1 MQTEIKSNF
10 EKLLDDGGFSNS
22 QKEIK
27 EKNFNKFLEQG
38 FPNKRIEDWKFS
50 DLNQIISANFENLD
64 FSKKNI
70 DKSVDVDFINE
81 FEHNKIIFVDGNISK
96 IDFSYEDKDG
106 FSIKHDL
113 ELDEQLNENA
123 LLNLN
128 TAFLSSYIKF
138 TVKKGYQFQKPLILY
153 NYLTS
158 DLVSHGLN
166 LRMDINLED
175 GCSLDIVNI
184 ANQNAKNNFLNLRQK
199 INIGKNSVLKNYSL
213 DISPTSNI
221 KYSFKDI
228 NLEKNS
234 HLEYFILSKG
244 SKFSKHDI
252 NCSLNNEY
260 GSVVLNGII
269 DLNDE
274 RHHEIKT
281 KINHNEENC
290 KSYQLIKSVLNDNSK
305 GVYQGKIYVDSKAQK
320 TDGYQLSRALLLSDE
335 VEFNAKPELEIYAD
349 DVKCSH
355 GSTSGNIDENSI
367 FYLMSRGL
375 SYEQSKK
382 LLTNGFLNEVIEKIT
397 NDDVKS
403 LVKEFIGINEWIL
416 IK

>member
-1 MQTEIKSNF
+1 MQNEIKSIF
-10 EKLLDDGGFSNS
+10 EKSLNEGDFSSS
-22 QKEIK
+22 QKNIK
-27 EKNFNKFLEQG
+27 EKSFNRFIEQG

-70 DKSVDVDFINE
+70 DKNVDVDLINE

-96 IDFSYEDKDG
+96 IDFNHEDKDK
-106 FSIKHDL
+106 FSLKHDL

-138 TVKKGYQFQKPLILY
+138 TVRKGYQFQKPLILY

-175 GCSLDIVNI
+175 GSSLDIVNI
-184 ANQNAKNNFLNLRQK
+184 ANQNAKNNFLNFRQK

-221 KYSFKDI
+221 KYSFNDI
-228 NLEKNS
+228 NLDKNS

-244 SKFSKHDI
+244 SKFAKHDI
-252 NCSLNNEY
+252 NCSLNNDH
-260 GSVVLNGII
+260 GSVSLNGII
-269 DLNDE
+269 DLDNE
-274 RHHEIKT
+274 KHHEIKT
-281 KINHNEENC
+281 SINHNEENC
-290 KSYQLIKSVLNDNSK
+290 KSYQLIKSVLNENSK
-305 GVYQGKIYVDSKAQK
+305 GVYQGKIYVNSKAQK
-320 TDGYQLSRALLLSDE
+320 TDGYQLSRALLLNDD

-375 SYEQSKK
+375 SHAQSKK
-382 LLTNGFLNEVIEKIT
+382 LLTNGFLNEVIEKIS
-397 NDDVKS
+397 NKNIKS
-403 LVKEFIGINEWIL
+403 LIKKLTGIQE
-416 IK
+416 

>member
-1 MQTEIKSNF
+1 MQNEIKSIF
-10 EKLLDDGGFSNS
+10 EKSLNEGDFSSS
-22 QKEIK
+22 QKNIK
-27 EKNFNKFLEQG
+27 EKSFNRFIEQG

-96 IDFSYEDKDG
+96 IDFSYEDKDR
-106 FSIKHDL
+106 FSLKHDL

-175 GCSLDIVNI
+175 DSSLDIVNI
-184 ANQNAKNNFLNLRQK
+184 ANQNAKNNFLNFRQK

-221 KYSFKDI
+221 KYSFNDI
-228 NLEKNS
+228 NLDKNS

-244 SKFSKHDI
+244 SKFAKHDI
-252 NCSLNNEY
+252 NCSLNNDH
-260 GSVVLNGII
+260 GSVSLNGII
-269 DLNDE
+269 DLDNE
-274 RHHEIKT
+274 KHHEIKT
-281 KINHNEENC
+281 SINHNEENC
-290 KSYQLIKSVLNDNSK
+290 KSYQLIKSVLNENSK
-305 GVYQGKIYVDSKAQK
+305 GVYQGKIYVNSKAQK
-320 TDGYQLSRALLLSDE
+320 TDGYQLSRALLLNDD

-375 SYEQSKK
+375 SHAQSKK
-382 LLTNGFLNEVIEKIT
+382 LLTNGFLNEVIEKIS
-397 NDDVKS
+397 NKNIKS
-403 LVKEFIGINEWIL
+403 LIKKLTGIQE
-416 IK
+416 

>member
-1 MQTEIKSNF
+1 MQNEIKSIF
-10 EKLLDDGGFSNS
+10 EKSLNEGDFSSS
-22 QKEIK
+22 QKNIK
-27 EKNFNKFLEQG
+27 KKNFNRFIEQG

-96 IDFSYEDKDG
+96 IDFNHEDKDR
-106 FSIKHDL
+106 FSLKHDL

-175 GCSLDIVNI
+175 GSSLDIVNI
-184 ANQNAKNNFLNLRQK
+184 ANQNAKNNFLNFRQK

-221 KYSFKDI
+221 KYSFNDI
-228 NLEKNS
+228 NLDKNS

-244 SKFSKHDI
+244 SKFAKHDI
-252 NCSLNNEY
+252 NCSLNNDH
-260 GSVVLNGII
+260 GSVSLNGII
-269 DLNDE
+269 DLDNE
-274 RHHEIKT
+274 KHHEIKT
-281 KINHNEENC
+281 SINHNEENC
-290 KSYQLIKSVLNDNSK
+290 KSYQLIKSVLNENSK
-305 GVYQGKIYVDSKAQK
+305 GVYQGKIYVNSKAQK
-320 TDGYQLSRALLLSDE
+320 TDGYQLSRALLLNDD

-375 SYEQSKK
+375 SHAQSKK
-382 LLTNGFLNEVIEKIT
+382 LLTNGFLNEVIEKIS
-397 NDDVKS
+397 NKNIKS
-403 LVKEFIGINEWIL
+403 LIKKLTGIQE
-416 IK
+416 

>member
-1 MQTEIKSNF
+1 MQNEIKSIF
-10 EKLLDDGGFSNS
+10 EKSLNEGDFSSS
-22 QKEIK
+22 QKNIK
-27 EKNFNKFLEQG
+27 EKSFNRFIEQG

-96 IDFSYEDKDG
+96 IDFSYEDKDR
-106 FSIKHDL
+106 FSLKHDL

-138 TVKKGYQFQKPLILY
+138 TVRKGYQFQKPLILY
-153 NYLTS
+153 NCLTS

-175 GCSLDIVNI
+175 GSSLDIVNI
-184 ANQNAKNNFLNLRQK
+184 ANQNAKNNFLNFRQK

-221 KYSFKDI
+221 KYSFNDI
-228 NLEKNS
+228 NLDKNS

-244 SKFSKHDI
+244 SKFAKHDI
-252 NCSLNNEY
+252 NCSLNNDH
-260 GSVVLNGII
+260 GSVSLNGII
-269 DLNDE
+269 DLDNE
-274 RHHEIKT
+274 KHHEIKT
-281 KINHNEENC
+281 SINHNEENC
-290 KSYQLIKSVLNDNSK
+290 KSYQLIKSVLNENSK
-305 GVYQGKIYVDSKAQK
+305 GVYQGKIYVNSKAQK
-320 TDGYQLSRALLLSDE
+320 TDGYQLSRALLLNDD

-375 SYEQSKK
+375 SHAQSKK
-382 LLTNGFLNEVIEKIT
+382 LLTNGFLNEVIEKIS
-397 NDDVKS
+397 NKNIKS
-403 LVKEFIGINEWIL
+403 LIKKLTGIQE
-416 IK
+416 

>member
-1 MQTEIKSNF
+1 MQNEIKSIF
-10 EKLLDDGGFSNS
+10 EKSLNEGDFSSS
-22 QKEIK
+22 QKNIK
-27 EKNFNKFLEQG
+27 EKSFNRFIEQG

-70 DKSVDVDFINE
+70 DKNVDVDLINE

-96 IDFSYEDKDG
+96 IDFSYEDKDK
-106 FSIKHDL
+106 FSLKHDL

-175 GCSLDIVNI
+175 GSSLDIVNI
-184 ANQNAKNNFLNLRQK
+184 ANQNVKNNFLNFRQK

-221 KYSFKDI
+221 KYSFNDI
-228 NLEKNS
+228 NLDKNS
-234 HLEYFILSKG
+234 HLEYFIFSKG
-244 SKFSKHDI
+244 SKFAKHDI
-252 NCSLNNEY
+252 NCSLNNDH
-260 GSVVLNGII
+260 GSVSLNGII
-269 DLNDE
+269 DLDNE
-274 RHHEIKT
+274 KHHEIKT
-281 KINHNEENC
+281 SINHNEENC
-290 KSYQLIKSVLNDNSK
+290 KSYQLIKSVLNENSK
-305 GVYQGKIYVDSKAQK
+305 GVYQGKIYVNSKAQK
-320 TDGYQLSRALLLSDE
+320 TDGYQLSRALLLNDD

-375 SYEQSKK
+375 SHAQSKK
-382 LLTNGFLNEVIEKIT
+382 LLTNGFLNEVIEKIS
-397 NDDVKS
+397 NKNIKS
-403 LVKEFIGINEWIL
+403 LIKKLTGIQE
-416 IK
+416 

>member
-1 MQTEIKSNF
+1 MQNEIKSIF
-10 EKLLDDGGFSNS
+10 EKSLNEGDFSSS
-22 QKEIK
+22 QKNIK
-27 EKNFNKFLEQG
+27 EKSFNRFIEQG

-96 IDFSYEDKDG
+96 IDFSYEDKDR
-106 FSIKHDL
+106 FSLKHDL

-166 LRMDINLED
+166 LRIDINLED
-175 GCSLDIVNI
+175 GSSLDIVNI

-199 INIGKNSVLKNYSL
+199 INVGKNSVLKNYSL

-221 KYSFKDI
+221 KYSFNDI
-228 NLEKNS
+228 NLDKNS

-244 SKFSKHDI
+244 SKFAKHDI
-252 NCSLNNEY
+252 NCSLNNDH
-260 GSVVLNGII
+260 GSVSLNGII
-269 DLNDE
+269 DLDNE
-274 RHHEIKT
+274 KHHEIKT
-281 KINHNEENC
+281 SINHNEENC
-290 KSYQLIKSVLNDNSK
+290 KSYQLIKSVLNENSK
-305 GVYQGKIYVDSKAQK
+305 GVYQGKIYVNSKAQK
-320 TDGYQLSRALLLSDE
+320 TDGYQLSKALLLNDD

-375 SYEQSKK
+375 SHAQSKK

-397 NDDVKS
+397 NENVKS
-403 LVKEFIGINEWIL
+403 LIKKLTGIQE
-416 IK
+416 

>member
-1 MQTEIKSNF
+1 MQNEIKSIF
-10 EKLLDDGGFSNS
+10 EKSLNEGDFSSS
-22 QKEIK
+22 QKNIK
-27 EKNFNKFLEQG
+27 EKSFNRFIEQG

-70 DKSVDVDFINE
+70 DKNVDVDLINE

-96 IDFSYEDKDG
+96 IDFNHEDKDK
-106 FSIKHDL
+106 FSLKHDL

-166 LRMDINLED
+166 MRMDVNLED
-175 GCSLDIVNI
+175 GSSLDIVNI

-221 KYSFKDI
+221 KYSFNDI
-228 NLEKNS
+228 NLDKNS

-244 SKFSKHDI
+244 SKFAKHDI
-252 NCSLNNEY
+252 NCSLNNDH
-260 GSVVLNGII
+260 GSVSLNGII
-269 DLNDE
+269 DLDNE
-274 RHHEIKT
+274 KHHEIKT
-281 KINHNEENC
+281 SINHNEENC
-290 KSYQLIKSVLNDNSK
+290 KSYQLIKSVLNENSK
-305 GVYQGKIYVDSKAQK
+305 GVYQGKIYVNSKAQK
-320 TDGYQLSRALLLSDE
+320 TDGYQLSRALLLNDD

-375 SYEQSKK
+375 SHAQSKK
-382 LLTNGFLNEVIEKIT
+382 LLTNGFLNEVIEKIS
-397 NDDVKS
+397 NKNVKS
-403 LVKEFIGINEWIL
+403 LIKKLTGIQE
-416 IK
+416 

>member
-1 MQTEIKSNF
+1 MQNEIKSIF
-10 EKLLDDGGFSNS
+10 EKSLNEGDFSSS
-22 QKEIK
+22 QKNIK
-27 EKNFNKFLEQG
+27 EKSFNRFIEQG

-96 IDFSYEDKDG
+96 IDFSHEDKDR
-106 FSIKHDL
+106 FSLKHDL

-175 GCSLDIVNI
+175 GSSLDIVNI
-184 ANQNAKNNFLNLRQK
+184 ANQNAKNNFLNFRQK

-221 KYSFKDI
+221 KYSFNDI
-228 NLEKNS
+228 NLDKNS

-244 SKFSKHDI
+244 SKFAKHDI
-252 NCSLNNEY
+252 NCSLNNDH
-260 GSVVLNGII
+260 GSVSLNGII
-269 DLNDE
+269 DLDNE
-274 RHHEIKT
+274 KHHEIKT
-281 KINHNEENC
+281 SINHNEENC
-290 KSYQLIKSVLNDNSK
+290 KSYQLIKSVLNENSK
-305 GVYQGKIYVDSKAQK
+305 GVYQGKIYVNSKAQK
-320 TDGYQLSRALLLSDE
+320 TDGYQLSRALLLNDD

-375 SYEQSKK
+375 SHAQSKK
-382 LLTNGFLNEVIEKIT
+382 LLTNGFLNEVIEKIS
-397 NDDVKS
+397 NKNIKS
-403 LVKEFIGINEWIL
+403 LIKKLTGIQE
-416 IK
+416 

>member
-1 MQTEIKSNF
+1 MQNEIKSIF
-10 EKLLDDGGFSNS
+10 EKSLNEGDFSSS
-22 QKEIK
+22 QKNIK
-27 EKNFNKFLEQG
+27 EKSFNRFIEQG

-50 DLNQIISANFENLD
+50 DLNQIISANFKNLD
-64 FSKKNI
+64 YSKKNI
-70 DKSVDVDFINE
+70 NKNVDVDLINE

-96 IDFSYEDKDG
+96 IDFGYEDKDK
-106 FSIKHDL
+106 FFLKHDL

-138 TVKKGYQFQKPLILY
+138 TVRKGYQFQKPLILY

-175 GCSLDIVNI
+175 GSSLDIVNI
-184 ANQNAKNNFLNLRQK
+184 ANQNAKNNFLNFRQK

-221 KYSFKDI
+221 KYSFNDI
-228 NLEKNS
+228 NLDKNS
-234 HLEYFILSKG
+234 HLEYFIFSKG
-244 SKFSKHDI
+244 SKFAKHDI
-252 NCSLNNEY
+252 NCSLNNDH
-260 GSVVLNGII
+260 GSVSLNGII
-269 DLNDE
+269 DLDNE
-274 RHHEIKT
+274 KHHEIKT
-281 KINHNEENC
+281 SINHNEENC
-290 KSYQLIKSVLNDNSK
+290 KSYQLIKSVLNENSK
-305 GVYQGKIYVDSKAQK
+305 GVYQGKIYVNSKAQK
-320 TDGYQLSRALLLSDE
+320 TDGYQLSRALLLNDD

-375 SYEQSKK
+375 SHAQSKK
-382 LLTNGFLNEVIEKIT
+382 LLTNGFLNEVIEKIS
-397 NDDVKS
+397 NKNIKS
-403 LVKEFIGINEWIL
+403 LIKKLTGIQE
-416 IK
+416 

>member
-1 MQTEIKSNF
+1 MENNIKINF
-10 EKLLDDGGFSNS
+10 ENYLNKKDFSSS

-27 EKNFNKFLEQG
+27 ESNFNNFIKNG

-50 DLNQIISANFENLD
+50 DLKQIITTNFENIDFLKKEEQSNIEANITLD
-64 FSKKNI
+64 L
-70 DKSVDVDFINE
+70 
-81 FEHNKIIFVDGNISK
+81 EHNKIVFINGTISK
-96 IDFSYEDKDG
+96 IDFSYEDEKK
-106 FSIKHDL
+106 IVV
-113 ELDEQLNENA
+113 EQN
-123 LLNLN
+123 
-128 TAFLSSYIKF
+128 S
-138 TVKKGYQFQKPLILY
+138 
-153 NYLTS
+153 
-158 DLVSHGLN
+158 
-166 LRMDINLED
+166 
-175 GCSLDIVNI
+175 
-184 ANQNAKNNFLNLRQK
+184 NF
-199 INIGKNSVLKNYSL
+199 
-213 DISPTSNI
+213 

-234 HLEYFILSKG
+234 HLEYFVLSKG

-269 DLNDE
+269 DLNDK

-335 VEFNAKPELEIYAD
+335 VEFNAKPEVEIYAD

-375 SYEQSKK
+375 SYDQSKK

-397 NDDVKS
+397 NEDVKS
-403 LVKEFIGINEWIL
+403 LVKKLTGINE
-416 IK
+416 

>member
-1 MQTEIKSNF
+1 MQNEIKSIF
-10 EKLLDDGGFSNS
+10 EKSLNEGDFSSS
-22 QKEIK
+22 QKNIK
-27 EKNFNKFLEQG
+27 EKSFNRFIEQG

-96 IDFSYEDKDG
+96 IDFSYEDKDR

-138 TVKKGYQFQKPLILY
+138 TVRKGYQFQKPLILY

-175 GCSLDIVNI
+175 DSSLDIVNI
-184 ANQNAKNNFLNLRQK
+184 ANQNAKNNFLNFRQK

-221 KYSFKDI
+221 KYSFNDI
-228 NLEKNS
+228 NLDKNS

-244 SKFSKHDI
+244 SKFAKHDI
-252 NCSLNNEY
+252 NCSLNNDH
-260 GSVVLNGII
+260 GSVSLNGII
-269 DLNDE
+269 DLDNE
-274 RHHEIKT
+274 KHHEIKT
-281 KINHNEENC
+281 SINHNEENC
-290 KSYQLIKSVLNDNSK
+290 KSYQLIKSVLNENSK
-305 GVYQGKIYVDSKAQK
+305 GVYQGKIYVNSKAQK
-320 TDGYQLSRALLLSDE
+320 TDGYQLSRALLLNDD

-375 SYEQSKK
+375 SHAQSKK
-382 LLTNGFLNEVIEKIT
+382 LLTNGFLNEVIEKIS
-397 NDDVKS
+397 NKNVKS
-403 LVKEFIGINEWIL
+403 LIKKLTGIQE
-416 IK
+416 

>member
-1 MQTEIKSNF
+1 MQNEIKSIF
-10 EKLLDDGGFSNS
+10 EKSLNEGDFSSS
-22 QKEIK
+22 QKNIK
-27 EKNFNKFLEQG
+27 EKSFNRFIEQG

-96 IDFSYEDKDG
+96 IDFNHEDKDR
-106 FSIKHDL
+106 FSLKHDL

-175 GCSLDIVNI
+175 GSSLDIVNI
-184 ANQNAKNNFLNLRQK
+184 ANQNAKNNFLNFRQK

-221 KYSFKDI
+221 KYSFNDI
-228 NLEKNS
+228 NLDKNS

-244 SKFSKHDI
+244 SKFAKHDI
-252 NCSLNNEY
+252 NCSLNNDH
-260 GSVVLNGII
+260 GSVSLNGII
-269 DLNDE
+269 DLDNE
-274 RHHEIKT
+274 KHHEIKT
-281 KINHNEENC
+281 SINHNEENC
-290 KSYQLIKSVLNDNSK
+290 KSYQLIKSVLNENSK
-305 GVYQGKIYVDSKAQK
+305 GVYQGKIYVNSKAQK
-320 TDGYQLSRALLLSDE
+320 TDGYQLSRALLLNDD

-375 SYEQSKK
+375 SHAQSKK
-382 LLTNGFLNEVIEKIT
+382 LLTNGFLNEVIEKIS
-397 NDDVKS
+397 NKNIKS
-403 LVKEFIGINEWIL
+403 LIKKLTGIQE
-416 IK
+416 

>member
-1 MQTEIKSNF
+1 MQNEIKSIF
-10 EKLLDDGGFSNS
+10 EKSLNEGDFSSS
-22 QKEIK
+22 QKNIK
-27 EKNFNKFLEQG
+27 EKNFNRFIEQG

-70 DKSVDVDFINE
+70 DKNVDVDLINE

-96 IDFSYEDKDG
+96 IDFNHEDKDK
-106 FSIKHDL
+106 FSLKHDL

-175 GCSLDIVNI
+175 GSSIDIVNI
-184 ANQNAKNNFLNLRQK
+184 ANQNAKNNFLNFRQK

-221 KYSFKDI
+221 KYSFNDI
-228 NLEKNS
+228 NLDKNS
-234 HLEYFILSKG
+234 HLEYFIFSKG
-244 SKFSKHDI
+244 SKFAKHDI
-252 NCSLNNEY
+252 NCSLNNDH
-260 GSVVLNGII
+260 GSVSLNGII
-269 DLNDE
+269 DLDNE
-274 RHHEIKT
+274 KHHEIKT
-281 KINHNEENC
+281 SINHNEENC
-290 KSYQLIKSVLNDNSK
+290 KSYQLIKSVLNENSK
-305 GVYQGKIYVDSKAQK
+305 GVYQGKIYVNSKAQK
-320 TDGYQLSRALLLSDE
+320 TDGYQLSRALLLNND

-375 SYEQSKK
+375 SHAQSKK
-382 LLTNGFLNEVIEKIT
+382 LLTNGFLNEVIEKIS
-397 NDDVKS
+397 NKNIKS
-403 LVKEFIGINEWIL
+403 LIKKLTGIQE
-416 IK
+416 

>member
-1 MQTEIKSNF
+1 MQNEIKSIF
-10 EKLLDDGGFSNS
+10 EKSLNEGDFSSS
-22 QKEIK
+22 QKNIK
-27 EKNFNKFLEQG
+27 EKSFNRFIEQG

-70 DKSVDVDFINE
+70 DKNVDVDFINE

-96 IDFSYEDKDG
+96 IDFNHEDKDR
-106 FSIKHDL
+106 FSLKHDL

-158 DLVSHGLN
+158 DIVSHGLN
-166 LRMDINLED
+166 LRIDINLED
-175 GCSLDIVNI
+175 GSSLDIVNI
-184 ANQNAKNNFLNLRQK
+184 ANQNAKNNFLNFRQK

-221 KYSFKDI
+221 KYSFNDI
-228 NLEKNS
+228 NLDKNS

-244 SKFSKHDI
+244 SKFAKHDI
-252 NCSLNNEY
+252 NCSLNNDH
-260 GSVVLNGII
+260 GSVSLNGII
-269 DLNDE
+269 DLDNE
-274 RHHEIKT
+274 KHHEIKT
-281 KINHNEENC
+281 SINHNEENC
-290 KSYQLIKSVLNDNSK
+290 KSYQLIKSVLNENSK
-305 GVYQGKIYVDSKAQK
+305 GVYQGKIYVNSKAQK
-320 TDGYQLSRALLLSDE
+320 TDGYQLSRALLLNDD

-375 SYEQSKK
+375 SHAQSKK
-382 LLTNGFLNEVIEKIT
+382 LLTNGFLNEVIEKIS
-397 NDDVKS
+397 NKNIKS
-403 LVKEFIGINEWIL
+403 LIKKLTGIQE
-416 IK
+416 

>member
-1 MQTEIKSNF
+1 MQNEIKSIF
-10 EKLLDDGGFSNS
+10 EKSLNEGDFSSS
-22 QKEIK
+22 QKNIK
-27 EKNFNKFLEQG
+27 EKSFNRFIEQG

-70 DKSVDVDFINE
+70 DKNVDVDLINE

-96 IDFSYEDKDG
+96 IDFNHEDKDK
-106 FSIKHDL
+106 FSLKHDL

-166 LRMDINLED
+166 LRIDINLED
-175 GCSLDIVNI
+175 GSSLDIVNI
-184 ANQNAKNNFLNLRQK
+184 ANQNAKNNFLNFRQK

-221 KYSFKDI
+221 KYSFNDI
-228 NLEKNS
+228 NLDKNS
-234 HLEYFILSKG
+234 HLEYFIFSKG

-252 NCSLNNEY
+252 NCSLNNDH
-260 GSVVLNGII
+260 GSVSLNGII
-269 DLNDE
+269 DLDNE
-274 RHHEIKT
+274 KHHEIKT
-281 KINHNEENC
+281 SINHNEENC
-290 KSYQLIKSVLNDNSK
+290 KSYQLIKSVLNENSK
-305 GVYQGKIYVDSKAQK
+305 GVYQGKIYVNSKAQK
-320 TDGYQLSRALLLSDE
+320 TDGYQLSRALLLNDD

-375 SYEQSKK
+375 SHAQSKK
-382 LLTNGFLNEVIEKIT
+382 LLTNGFLNEVIEKIS
-397 NDDVKS
+397 NKNIKS
-403 LVKEFIGINEWIL
+403 LIKKLTGIQE
-416 IK
+416 

>member
-1 MQTEIKSNF
+1 MENNIKLNF
-10 EKLLDDGGFSNS
+10 ENYLNEKNFSSS

-27 EKNFNKFLEQG
+27 EVNFDNFIKNG

-50 DLNQIISANFENLD
+50 DLKQIIATNFDNID
-64 FSKKNI
+64 FSKKEKKSNI
-70 DKSVDVDFINE
+70 DENLTVDL
-81 FEHNKIIFVDGNISK
+81 EHNKIVFIDGIISK
-96 IDFSYEDKDG
+96 IDFSYENEEKIVVEQN
-106 FSIKHDL
+106 SNL
-113 ELDEQLNENA
+113 EKELSENS

-128 TAFLSSYIKF
+128 TAFVSDYTKIL
-138 TVKKGYQFQKPLILY
+138 VKSGYRFKKPLILF
-153 NYLTS
+153 NFLS
-158 DLVSHGLN
+158 NDLNNIGLN
-166 LRMDINLED
+166 TRLDIDLED
-175 GCSLDIVNI
+175 DASLNVINI
-184 ANQNAKNNFLNLRQK
+184 SNENLNNNFLNFRQK
-199 INIGKNSVLKNYSL
+199 INIGKNSILKNYSL
-213 DISPTSNI
+213 DINENSNF

-244 SKFSKHDI
+244 SKFLKHDI
-252 NCSLNNEY
+252 NCSLNSEY

-269 DLNDE
+269 DLNE
-274 RHHEIKT
+274 KKHHEIKT

-305 GVYQGKIYVDSKAQK
+305 GVYQGKIYVNSKAQK
-320 TDGYQLSRALLLSDE
+320 TDGYQLSRALLLNDE
-335 VEFNAKPELEIYAD
+335 AEFNAKPELEIYAD

-355 GSTSGNIDENSI
+355 GSTSGNIDEDSI

-397 NDDVKS
+397 NDEVKL
-403 LVKEFIGINEWIL
+403 LVKKLMGINE
-416 IK
+416 

>member
-1 MQTEIKSNF
+1 MENNIKLNF
-10 EKLLDDGGFSNS
+10 ENYLNEKNFSSS

-27 EKNFNKFLEQG
+27 EVNFDNFIKNG

-50 DLNQIISANFENLD
+50 DLKQIIATNFDNID
-64 FSKKNI
+64 FSKKEKQSNI
-70 DKSVDVDFINE
+70 DENLTVDL
-81 FEHNKIIFVDGNISK
+81 EHNKIVFIDGIISK
-96 IDFSYEDKDG
+96 IDFSYENEEKVVVEQNLN
-106 FSIKHDL
+106 L
-113 ELDEQLNENA
+113 EKELSENS

-128 TAFLSSYIKF
+128 TAFVSDYTKIL
-138 TVKKGYQFQKPLILY
+138 VKSGYRFKKPLILF
-153 NYLTS
+153 NFLS
-158 DLVSHGLN
+158 NDLKNIGLN
-166 LRMDINLED
+166 TRLDIDLED
-175 GCSLDIVNI
+175 NASLNVINI
-184 ANQNAKNNFLNLRQK
+184 SNENLNNNFLNFRQK
-199 INIGKNSVLKNYSL
+199 INIGKNSILKNYSL
-213 DISPTSNI
+213 DINENSNF

-244 SKFSKHDI
+244 SKFLKHDI
-252 NCSLNNEY
+252 NCSLNSEY

-269 DLNDE
+269 DLNE
-274 RHHEIKT
+274 KKHHEIKT

-305 GVYQGKIYVDSKAQK
+305 GVYQGKIYVNSKAQK
-320 TDGYQLSRALLLSDE
+320 TDGYQLSRALLLNDE

-355 GSTSGNIDENSI
+355 GSTSGNIDEDSI

-397 NDDVKS
+397 NDEVKL
-403 LVKEFIGINEWIL
+403 LVKKLIGINE
-416 IK
+416 